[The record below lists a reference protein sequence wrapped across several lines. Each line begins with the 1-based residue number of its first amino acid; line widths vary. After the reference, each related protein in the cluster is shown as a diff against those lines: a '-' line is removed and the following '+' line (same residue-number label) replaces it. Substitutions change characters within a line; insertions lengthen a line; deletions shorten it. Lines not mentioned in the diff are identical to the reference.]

1 MARYEIAT
9 LETAAT
15 GQGNSAGDIFF
26 QLGIMF
32 SAGSAAAI
40 DRIAA
45 HKWFNLAA
53 MHGNER
59 AARLRLEIAA
69 EMSAAE
75 IAAAQRAARD
85 WLQTTE
91 NR

>member
-1 MARYEIAT
+1 MARYEIAA

-26 QLGIMF
+26 QLGIAF
-32 SAGSAAAI
+32 SAGSAEPL

-53 MHGNER
+53 ARGN
-59 AARLRLEIAA
+59 RLAIEHRRELAS
-69 EMSAAE
+69 EMSAQE
-75 IAAAQRAARD
+75 IASAQRAARE
-85 WLQTTE
+85 WLTAH
-91 NR
+91 

>member
-1 MARYEIAT
+1 MARYEIAA
-9 LETAAT
+9 LETAAN

-32 SAGSAAAI
+32 SAGGMEPV

-53 MHGNER
+53 QRGNRTAIEHR
-59 AARLRLEIAA
+59 RELAA
-69 EMSAAE
+69 EMSAQE
-75 IAAAQRAARD
+75 IASAQRAARE
-85 WLQTTE
+85 WLTTH
-91 NR
+91 

>member
-9 LETAAT
+9 LETAAV

-32 SAGSAAAI
+32 SAGGAAAI

-53 MHGNER
+53 QRGNRSAIDHRRE
-59 AARLRLEIAA
+59 LAA
-69 EMSAAE
+69 EMSEAE
-75 IAAAQRAARD
+75 IATAQRAARE
-85 WLQTTE
+85 WLTTH
-91 NR
+91 